1 MATTAELKQAGFND
15 TEIADYTAK
24 QSASLSQAGFSPEEI
39 SVHQGP
45 NFGLRPNG
53 TPKGTGFLG
62 VLELPG
68 GGSATEFSIGVQLE
82 SKGGKETDIPSLVPT
97 LTQQEIDLMVSD
109 IIPNRKEIPSG
120 ILQKAVDHANK
131 RVREGKSVFAEAT
144 KAGPISPDEPVTDPE
159 QLFTGIP
166 EIPLSLPTA
175 GADPKSIA
183 SQSIQKALDLTLLPP
198 GPPSIGQASARNI
211 RELKKRPPLPPN
223 ATGEERLDRV
233 LHIISDPII
242 RTTYKIMKGVML
254 GAPDIAWSALKK
266 ILPPEMQEEMRGQTL
281 DQAIDEALGYDPGA
295 FVEFIGEAAEFV
307 GGLKTAGKL
316 LGPLGTPRGAAQK
329 AVAESLRFGGARAA
343 REISKA
349 TAEAIDIDTQYGY
362 QGATG
367 VATDMALGAGFS
379 YLRSAASPVIR
390 KVADSAFGR
399 EVEKATHRV
408 AVELTKKFPLVMDSI
423 RKNPETHFTKQV
435 LKVVKEKTGLS
446 SKDMTLVQKAAIKH
460 IAREGSRAFK
470 LARNNYL
477 KNVPPDI
484 VRAVKRRGL
493 QLPARVPPPA
503 APVAKVPVELAVTPP
518 KPVKAIEAKP
528 TLSRSSIRGD
538 IIRLSFDALGKVP
551 TAAELKKM
559 LATEGIQLSINKFA
573 VDIVSGTQGVVNF
586 RIDVADEQ
594 GRSSAKLAKEVFDT
608 KIGTENFFRA
618 ETTLE
623 REIPLKERFGAVQKE
638 AVRRLAGI
646 TRPPTEAKVV
656 KPPTLVQKPT
666 AKPAMATQA
675 QKAKVHIIAKE
686 KAFISKKGKLKPGYR
701 RLAKAMTGQTSIAKM
716 TKDQAS
722 DFINALTRLPEP
734 RLVKGVLVPPSLPF
748 TKVLARRGQFQQV
761 FKEPT
766 PLAIITDPSFYAVQL
781 GVKSLVEPLEKAK
794 QDFDFEYRKAAH
806 ALDKKGVVIDKVGK
820 TTAKERVMAK
830 IRNIPTRARE
840 EMGRLLD
847 KHEVAPADLDPE
859 KTKIFNYFRGL
870 SRTILKRQNEA
881 RTKLGWPTIPSRK
894 AYQRR
899 IATDI
904 AREMLAGKYPFP
916 EGIKFWSGINTGE
929 KVFNPMEFR
938 RKLEDDVYNLFTKDP
953 VQASKAMMY
962 TALKEIHLN
971 QPLKFYK
978 QQLNAIGKDMPEYKN
993 LSAKERAEL
1002 DKTMVIP
1009 ASTRRWLTEYVN
1021 TSILGR
1027 QSWIDELVNNIV
1039 TKTGLKGVFD
1049 KILTPFGRTVG
1060 RKPITDFFRR
1070 VGRMQMAGVLGPR
1083 PRLILRNKFQ
1093 LTQNLALYTNKAN
1106 IRAFGPNNTE
1116 LNALLDQSRFL
1127 RDYTGLEDLPVDI
1140 AGKIEKLWHSA
1151 FQWSAKSNAR
1161 QAMEVSY
1168 WDIRELIDNPIY
1180 KKHGWKREHLLKEM
1194 EFGASATQFHYTALG
1209 MPQIF
1214 RHKTL
1219 LPMTRLTSWWMNY
1232 FSKFHR
1238 EAIHRGFTGRP
1249 SWAGSDGPTLPWSR
1263 RLGWLRYVVF
1273 GGMIL
1278 NTMGYT
1284 RSFLFGAAPTGW
1296 PPAMQFSWNAYLYTV
1311 SQNEQQKATA
1321 KKRMAQAAKTF
1332 IPGYIAFKDF
1342 EAVWTGRKDL
1352 SSLLFYKKVKK

>member
-1 MATTAELKQAGFND
+1 MPTIAELKQAGFND
-15 TEIADYTAK
+15 TEIAEHNAK
-24 QSASLSQAGFSPEEI
+24 QSASLSQAGFSTEEI
-39 SVHQGP
+39 SVHQDP

-68 GGSATEFSIGVQLE
+68 GGSATEFSVGVQLE

-109 IIPNRKEIPSG
+109 IIPNRKDIPSG

-144 KAGPISPDEPVTDPE
+144 KAGPISIDEPVTDPE

-166 EIPLSLPTA
+166 EIPLTLPTA

-183 SQSIQKALDLTLLPP
+183 RQSIQKALDLTPLPP

-223 ATGEERLDRV
+223 ATGEERLDRA
-233 LHIISDPII
+233 LHIISDPVI
-242 RTTYKIMKGVML
+242 RTTYKLMKGIMV
-254 GAPDIAWSALKK
+254 GTPEIAWSALKK
-266 ILPPEMQEEMRGQTL
+266 ILPPEMQEKMRGQTL
-281 DQAIDEALGYDPGA
+281 DQSIDEALGYDPGA

-307 GGLKTAGKL
+307 GSLKTAGKL

-379 YLRSAASPVIR
+379 YLRSTASPVVR

-408 AVELTKKFPLVMDSI
+408 AVELTKKFPLVMDTI

-446 SKDMTLVQKAAIKH
+446 SKDMTPVQKSAIKH

-503 APVAKVPVELAVTPP
+503 APVAKVPAELAVTPP
-518 KPVKAIEAKP
+518 KPA
-528 TLSRSSIRGD
+528 
-538 IIRLSFDALGKVP
+538 
-551 TAAELKKM
+551 
-559 LATEGIQLSINKFA
+559 
-573 VDIVSGTQGVVNF
+573 
-586 RIDVADEQ
+586 
-594 GRSSAKLAKEVFDT
+594 
-608 KIGTENFFRA
+608 
-618 ETTLE
+618 
-623 REIPLKERFGAVQKE
+623 E
-638 AVRRLAGI
+638 AV
-646 TRPPTEAKVV
+646 E
-656 KPPTLVQKPT
+656 

-686 KAFISKKGKLKPGYR
+686 KAFFSKKGKLKPGYR

-716 TKDQAS
+716 TKAQAS

-734 RLVKGVLVPPSLPF
+734 RLVKGTLVPPTIPF
-748 TKVLARRGQFQQV
+748 TKVLARRRQFQQV

-794 QDFDFEYRKAAH
+794 QDFDFEYRKAAN
-806 ALDKKGVVIDKVGK
+806 ALERQGVVIDRVGK
-820 TTAKERVMAK
+820 TTAKERILSKVK
-830 IRNIPTRARE
+830 NIPTRARE
-840 EMGRLLD
+840 EIGRLLD
-847 KHEVAPADLDPE
+847 KHEVAPADLGPE

-916 EGIKFWSGINTGE
+916 EGVKFWSGINTGE
-929 KVFNPMEFR
+929 KIFNPMEFR
-938 RKLEDDVYNLFTKDP
+938 RKLEDDVFNLFTKDP

-978 QQLNAIGKDMPEYKN
+978 QQLNAVGKDMPEYKN
-993 LSAKERAEL
+993 LSARERAEL
-1002 DKTMVIP
+1002 DKTMVLP

-1151 FQWSAKSNAR
+1151 FQWSARSNAR

-1168 WDIRELIDNPIY
+1168 WDTKELIDNPIY

-1194 EFGASATQFHYTALG
+1194 EFGASATQYHYTALG

-1321 KKRMAQAAKTF
+1321 QKRMAQAAKTF

-1352 SSLLFYKKVKK
+1352 SSLLFYKKVKN